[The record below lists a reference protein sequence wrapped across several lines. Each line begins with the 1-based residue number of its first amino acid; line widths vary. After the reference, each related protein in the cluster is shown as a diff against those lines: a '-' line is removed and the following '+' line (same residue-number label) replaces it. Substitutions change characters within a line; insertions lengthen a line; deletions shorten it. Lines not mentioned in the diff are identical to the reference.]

1 MLQGKLVRLRPV
13 EREDAAAFARWSL
26 DYEVMRCGGYFAA
39 TGLTRAECEEKY
51 EARRRDKAT
60 LDFAVETVAER
71 KLIGIVNLAL
81 IDWRSR
87 TGFLGVQIGE
97 KEYWGRGFGRE
108 AVWLLQ
114 HLAFEDLN
122 LNRVGLGVWEFNER
136 ALRCMD
142 GLGFTRE
149 GRKRQVMFR
158 DGRFWDEVLMSML
171 AAEYF
176 ALRDG
181 GGGASGA
188 GGARLGG
195 GAGV

>member
-26 DYEVMRCGGYFAA
+26 DYEVMRVAGYFAA
-39 TGLTRAECEEKY
+39 TGLTRAEYEEKY
-51 EARRRDKAT
+51 EARRRDKTT
-60 LDFAVETVAER
+60 LDFAVETVADKR
-71 KLIGIVNLAL
+71 LIGTVNLAL

-87 TGFLGVQIGE
+87 TGFLGVEIGE

-108 AVWLLQ
+108 AVWLLV

-136 ALRCMD
+136 ALRCMAR
-142 GLGFTRE
+142 LGFKRE

-176 ALRDG
+176 
-181 GGGASGA
+181 GGADGA
-188 GGARLGG
+188 GLGG